1 MSFRTPTPTPEDWQ
15 EARRLLG
22 EIARLLDVD
31 ERHVPA
37 TKIRA
42 VLGGD
47 QTALK
52 KSLTSFCMWGGMGS
66 IPDCAFSGVAGA
78 DPVVYK
84 RNSRQFM
91 RLYVQLGRLQLK
103 SGMHDGGLWTIGVR
117 PCIRRWVNSFADVLE
132 TSAGDGEA

>member
-1 MSFRTPTPTPEDWQ
+1 MFFRTPTPTPEDWQ
-15 EARRLLG
+15 EARRLLS
-22 EIARLLDVD
+22 EIARLLEVD
-31 ERHVPA
+31 ERHVQA
-37 TKIRA
+37 AKIRT
-42 VLGGD
+42 VLRGD
-47 QTALK
+47 QGALK
-52 KSLTSFCMWGGMGS
+52 KWLTSFGMWGGIGS
-66 IPDCAFSGVAGA
+66 IPDCAFCGGAGA

-103 SGMHDGGLWTIGVR
+103 SGMHDGGLWTVGIR